1 MRAEEGD
8 ESIEELAED
17 AKKTQHKIEE
27 GLDDKAAPES
37 KPDPA

>member
-17 AKKTQHKIEE
+17 AKKAEQK
-27 GLDDKAAPES
+27 LDTAVDQKDD
-37 KPDPA
+37 PDR